1 MRQLGN
7 SRPASAPTDGG
18 PGRRAFEDLRRP
30 SAISQSEVFADLT
43 LALAGCLTVALL
55 GSLAAS
61 LF

>member
-7 SRPASAPTDGG
+7 GRPAGGATDGG
-18 PGRRAFEDLRRP
+18 PRRRAFEDSRRP

-43 LALAGCLTVALL
+43 LAFAGCLTVALL

-61 LF
+61 LL

>member
-7 SRPASAPTDGG
+7 SRAAGGATDGG
-18 PGRRAFEDLRRP
+18 RHRRAVEDAPP

-43 LALAGCLTVALL
+43 LAFAGCLTVALL

-61 LF
+61 LL